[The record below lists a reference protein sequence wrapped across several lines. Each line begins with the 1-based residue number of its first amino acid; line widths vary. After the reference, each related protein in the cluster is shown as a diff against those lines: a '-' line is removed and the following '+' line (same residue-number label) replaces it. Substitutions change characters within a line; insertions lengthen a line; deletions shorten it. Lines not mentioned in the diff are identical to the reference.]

1 MEFIEIETVDFIRL
15 WMNPKECEKNI
26 LYGAQFSE
34 SYEVIDYT
42 YEFAAYKF
50 KNLEEMKGKIEEKYN
65 VTDFSNKV
73 KTLEG
78 SGQTS
83 IFDYV

>member
-15 WMNPKECEKNI
+15 WMHPKECEKNI

-42 YEFAAYKF
+42 YEFASYKF
-50 KNLEEMKGKIEEKYN
+50 NNFEEMKEKVSEKYN

>member
-15 WMNPKECEKNI
+15 WMHPKECEKNI

-65 VTDFSNKV
+65 VTDFSSRAEK
-73 KTLEG
+73 LEG
-78 SGQTS
+78 AGQTS

>member
-15 WMNPKECEKNI
+15 WMHPKECEKNI

-34 SYEVIDYT
+34 GYEVIDYT

-50 KNLEEMKGKIEEKYN
+50 KDFEEMKEKMEEKYN
-65 VTDFSNKV
+65 MTDFSTRAEK
-73 KTLEG
+73 LEG
-78 SGQTS
+78 AGQTS

>member
-15 WMNPKECEKNI
+15 WMHPKECQKNI

-65 VTDFSNKV
+65 VTDFSTRAEK
-73 KTLEG
+73 LEG
-78 SGQTS
+78 AGQTS